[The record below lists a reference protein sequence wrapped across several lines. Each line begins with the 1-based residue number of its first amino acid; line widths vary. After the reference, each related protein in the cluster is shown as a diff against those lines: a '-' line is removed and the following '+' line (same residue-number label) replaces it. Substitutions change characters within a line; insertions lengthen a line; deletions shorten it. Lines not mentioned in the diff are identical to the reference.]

1 MSKIQEKITVIMD
14 ELQQK
19 MENNIYLTDLAA
31 VVTLL
36 AQVSIYR
43 AHMND
48 EDKDYHDAV
57 QWWLE
62 EYPEKSWREE

>member
-1 MSKIQEKITVIMD
+1 MD

-19 MENNIYLTDLAA
+19 MESNAHLTDLPA

-36 AQVSIYR
+36 ARVSIYR

-48 EDKDYHDAV
+48 EDKDYLEGIE
-57 QWWLE
+57 WFLE
-62 EYPEKSWREE
+62 EYPEGRTWKNWD

>member
-19 MENNIYLTDLAA
+19 MESNAHLTDVAA

-36 AQVSIYR
+36 ARVSI
-43 AHMND
+43 
-48 EDKDYHDAV
+48 
-57 QWWLE
+57 
-62 EYPEKSWREE
+62 

>member
-19 MENNIYLTDLAA
+19 MESNVHLTDLAA

-36 AQVSIYR
+36 AQVSIYKS
-43 AHMND
+43 HMND
-48 EDKDYHDAV
+48 EDKDNIK
-57 QWWLE
+57 
-62 EYPEKSWREE
+62 PI